1 MKLITFQP
9 IEAVKDLFDKGYLQ
23 CNKDFI
29 DLNKAR
35 FVYDWV
41 VEKMNQNVKNTYG
54 VEYPI
59 WAWAKCFNGICP
71 PKHIGTPI
79 DSFQVKIT
87 FNKSDDEIFLTD
99 FRRYSF
105 VLHNTYIPSSLKDK
119 ERFDNYL
126 KENKITDEE
135 LEAYMRPD
143 KYDNVRNDG
152 KYLNVCKEIRKSFD
166 RCITRDSDIL
176 QACVWR
182 INLSDVEKIEFLND
196 DEHIYGSLNYK
207 RSNGKRINWRKEFYK
222 SLK

>member
-9 IEAVKDLFDKGYLQ
+9 IIAVRNLFEKGYLQ

-29 DLNKAR
+29 DLNKASV
-35 FVYDWV
+35 VYAWV
-41 VEKMNQNVKNTYG
+41 VEKMNQSVKNTYNA
-54 VEYPI
+54 EYPM
-59 WAWAKCFNGICP
+59 WAWAKCYNSICP
-71 PKHIGTPI
+71 PKHAGTPI
-79 DSFQVKIT
+79 ENFQVKIT
-87 FNKSDDEIFLTD
+87 FNKKEEDVFLTD

-105 VLHNTYIPSSLKDK
+105 VLHNSYIPISLKDK
-119 ERFDNYL
+119 VRFDNYL

-143 KYDNVRNDG
+143 KYNSFRTDE
-152 KYLNVCKEIRKSFD
+152 KYLNICKEISFD
-166 RCITRDSDIL
+166 RCITNDSDII

-182 INLSDVEKIEFLND
+182 IDLSDVEKIELLND
-196 DEHIYGSLNYK
+196 DKHIYGSLNYK